1 MTYNWFLTNTT
12 KTIRKNSNIL
22 QVIENLKEIFKNEPI
37 TAFKRNKNIQEV
49 IGNRKWKSQKKK
61 VNAHHAGQKL
71 EMYVARKWKLQ
82 QHSRAN
88 KQAKLGRNFTV
99 QTLSQYVI
107 CLMECLICNLLYV
120 SKNET
125 PFSIRWNNYRKDVK
139 DPKVILAD
147 KKLW

>member
-12 KTIRKNSNIL
+12 KTIRKNWNIL

-71 EMYVARKWKLQ
+71 EMYVASKWKLQ

-88 KQAKLGRNFTV
+88 KQTKLGRYFTV
-99 QTLSQYVI
+99 QTLRQYVI
-107 CLMECLICNLLYV
+107 LWSAWYATYSMSVKMRHHSTLYWAITG
-120 SKNET
+120 KT
-125 PFSIRWNNYRKDVK
+125 PKQY
-139 DPKVILAD
+139 
-147 KKLW
+147 